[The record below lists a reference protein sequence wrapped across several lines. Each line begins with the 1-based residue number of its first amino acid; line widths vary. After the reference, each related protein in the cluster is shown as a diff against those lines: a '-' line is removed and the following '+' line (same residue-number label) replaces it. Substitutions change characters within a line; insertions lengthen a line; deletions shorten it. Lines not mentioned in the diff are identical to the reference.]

1 VNRNRILIG
10 VFALSVIGNFFA
22 AGFFLIPFLMEPDKK
37 LGRLVQLAGI
47 SRAPDE
53 LMDRIDERLRSDR
66 SSMEKAF
73 AEMRAARE
81 AVRVEMRAESVDQ
94 ARLDSAFRTLRD
106 KTNLLQEQVQVSVGA
121 AVVGAPAELR
131 AGIRSRQ
138 ADKEAGER
146 AKSGDPRPQ

>member
-131 AGIRSRQ
+131 AGIRSRH